1 MKTTTITRILVAIA
15 LVGLPACDGGGDTK
29 KTDTKVVTKPAPP
42 AKSEVKTDTK
52 TDTKVAAGDSA
63 KPGDT
68 KEQPADPNAEKV
80 KLAATVAREI
90 SGAPDQAD
98 EILGKHG
105 LDRDKLDALMFEIAG
120 DPELTQAYMAARRDS

>member
-1 MKTTTITRILVAIA
+1 MKNSTITRILVAFA
-15 LVGLPACDGGGDTK
+15 LVGLPACGGGDTK
-29 KTDTKVVTKPAPP
+29 KTDTKVVTKTTT
-42 AKSEVKTDTK
+42 KGDVKTDTK
-52 TDTKVAAGDSA
+52 TTTTVTTPDPEK
-63 KPGDT
+63 
-68 KEQPADPNAEKV
+68 PADKAPVVDAKAEKV

-120 DPELTQAYMAARRDS
+120 DADLTQQYMAARRDS